1 MASKLRGIHVADDS
15 SSLKAGIRGVVVER
29 IRAAESLAVRFH
41 AKCSFPRLMQGLGA
55 PSL

>member
-29 IRAAESLAVRFH
+29 IRAAESLEVYVQAVR
-41 AKCSFPRLMQGLGA
+41 SEVR
-55 PSL
+55 